1 MKGSA
6 HNLLAPT
13 DAINVEDGG
22 SKYSGSVN
30 ALHKA
35 GVELNNPELKDN
47 SQRPV
52 WKAKQQLLGLLTVRY
67 RTRMARYKEHVFRS
81 GVGFLLV

>member
-1 MKGSA
+1 MPRNKADLFLAFQKMDRSTQ
-6 HNLLAPT
+6 NLLVPT

-22 SKYSGSVN
+22 SKYSGSVS

-47 SQRPV
+47 SQKPV
-52 WKAKQQLLGLLTVRY
+52 WRAKQQVLGLLKVCY
-67 RTRMARYKEHVFRS
+67 RTRIMLK
-81 GVGFLLV
+81 